1 MSRMDVNF
9 KLKKGVYLK
18 IGCIYLKTFFK
29 PAGSAFVGFANDKL
43 WDHNIGM
50 NVFPDGG
57 KKLATNT
64 IDYGGKVI
72 PDTTEEYKKLYKI
85 AKAKLRKAGCHYV
98 NPLVVVFCQFQ
109 NMAYGV
115 APRLGPHLDRL
126 CLISPHAPEP
136 GDLLHEIGHAS
147 GLHHDS
153 AIKSPRNFMDS
164 VGSRETVYRYQVEAI
179 GKAVFAVG

>member
-1 MSRMDVNF
+1 MSKRDVNF
-9 KLKKGVYLK
+9 KLKNKVHLK
-18 IGCIYLKTFFK
+18 IGCIYLKTFYK
-29 PAGSAFVGFANDKL
+29 PDGAEFVSFANDKL
-43 WDHNIGM
+43 WDHNVGM

-57 KKLATNT
+57 KKMATNT
-64 IDYGGKVI
+64 LDYGGKVI
-72 PDTTEEYKKLYKI
+72 PDTQEDYKMLYKA
-85 AKAKLRKAGCHYV
+85 AKAKLRKAGCSYV

-115 APRLGPHLDRL
+115 APNLGSYLNRL
-126 CLISPHAPEP
+126 CLIAPHATEP

-147 GLHHDS
+147 GLHHDF
-153 AIKSPRNFMDS
+153 AIKSPRNFMDT

>member
-1 MSRMDVNF
+1 MSRRDVNF
-9 KLKKGVYLK
+9 KLKSKVYLK
-18 IGCIYLKTFFK
+18 VGCIYLKTYFK
-29 PAGSAFVGFANDKL
+29 TDGSEFVSFANDKL

-57 KKLATNT
+57 KKLPANT
-64 IDYGGKVI
+64 LDYGGKVI
-72 PDTTEEYKKLYKI
+72 PDTKEEYKKLYKA
-85 AKAKLRKAGCHYV
+85 AKAKLRQAGCHYA

-109 NMAYGV
+109 NLAYGV
-115 APRLGPHLDRL
+115 APDLGSSLDRL
-126 CLISPHAPEP
+126 CLIAPHAKEP

-147 GLHHDS
+147 GLHHDQT
-153 AIKSPRNFMDS
+153 IKSPRYFMDT